1 MSKLVVECNKLSKK
15 FRWYERH
22 FSLKRYFANL
32 LKPPEKVWEWY
43 VLKDIDLNI
52 QKGERV
58 GIIGKNGCGKSSLLK
73 LITGIYSPTSGSCQ
87 IYAMRKLA
95 LIELGV
101 GFYHDL
107 TGREN
112 IRLNWVLNGLPR
124 SELKQNFESIIEFA
138 GIEKFLDT
146 PLKYY
151 SSGMVTRLGF
161 AIASHAQPDLLIVD
175 EVLAVGDAEFQNKC
189 YEKIDQLCSTGVT
202 LILVSHNTN
211 DIKWICD
218 RAIWIDNGVIKFDG
232 NVNKAISNYENAQ

>member
-15 FRWYERH
+15 FRCYEQN
-22 FSLKRYFANL
+22 FSLKIYFANL
-32 LKPPEKVWEWY
+32 LKPPTKVWEWY
-43 VLKDIDLNI
+43 VLKDIVLNI

-87 IYAMRKLA
+87 IYANRKLA

-101 GFYHDL
+101 GFYYDL
-107 TGREN
+107 TGRKN

-124 SELKQNFESIIEFA
+124 LELKQNFESIIEFA

-151 SSGMVTRLGF
+151 SSGMVARLGF
-161 AIASHAQPDLLIVD
+161 AIACHAQPDLLIVD
-175 EVLAVGDAEFQNKC
+175 EVLAVGDAEFQKKC
-189 YEKIDQLCSTGVT
+189 YEKIEQLCATGVT

-211 DIKWICD
+211 DIEQICD
-218 RAIWIDNGVIKFDG
+218 RAVWIDSGVIKFDG
-232 NVNKAISNYENAQ
+232 NVTKAISNYENAR